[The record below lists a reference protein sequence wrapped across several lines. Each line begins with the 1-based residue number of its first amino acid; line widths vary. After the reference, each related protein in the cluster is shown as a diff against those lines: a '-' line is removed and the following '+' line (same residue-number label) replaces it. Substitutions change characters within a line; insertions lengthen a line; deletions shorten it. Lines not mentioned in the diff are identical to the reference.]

1 MLRPFIIALGLLAAA
16 GFAHAGEAGRIVFVT
31 GQAQVAARSIALGDA
46 VQEGDELATGP
57 DGYIYMKT
65 VDNGFLILRP
75 GSRARVVN
83 YHVDTQN
90 PANTRVKF
98 ELVQGVARAISGQA
112 VKQARQNFRFNTPVA
127 AIGVRGTDF
136 TVFTDQQ
143 ISRVA
148 VISGGVVVSG
158 FSAGCG
164 PEGAGPCE
172 GLTSRELFA
181 EQTGQLLQIHRGQA
195 APQLLRNTALSPDVT
210 APPRK
215 DEPVAKSSAVEPTVV
230 TADVRLDPQKSSTIL
245 APENLPSPPITT
257 PPVVEVPDVP
267 KPPEVLWGRWK
278 AVADLP
284 ADAEA
289 LAKVKSGE
297 YVLPKYFAD
306 AFFISRVKNSE
317 FMLPREGQA
326 AFTLVN
332 SEAYIQRSPNWEP
345 VAATIKDSRLEV
357 DFAKQSFSTDL
368 LVVGGNMEVK
378 VNAQGDVT
386 RQGELVSNN
395 KLSNSTVLG
404 YLGGARAKEAAYVF
418 ATNPVPNAPVAFGGT
433 SWSR

>member
-215 DEPVAKSSAVEPTVV
+215 DEPVAKSSAVDPTVV

-245 APENLPSPPITT
+245 APENLPSPPITP

-278 AVADLP
+278 AVADMP

-326 AFTLVN
+326 AFTLVS
-332 SEAYIQRSPNWEP
+332 SEAYIQRSPTWAP
-345 VAATIKDSRLEV
+345 IAATIEDSRLEV

-368 LVVGGNMEVK
+368 RIVGGNMEVK

-418 ATNPVPNAPVAFGGT
+418 ATNPLPNAPVAFGGT